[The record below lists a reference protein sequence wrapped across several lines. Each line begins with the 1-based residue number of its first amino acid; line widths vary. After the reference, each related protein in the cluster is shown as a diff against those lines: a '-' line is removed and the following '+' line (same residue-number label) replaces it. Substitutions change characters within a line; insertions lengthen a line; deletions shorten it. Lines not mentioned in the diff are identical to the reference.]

1 MHAKSQFHI
10 PVVSTTTLPTLYIYM
25 HILRVCGQSR
35 LCVSLTQSAESCVP
49 SGACIAST
57 VLPAGR
63 RITMYMLMYMLSIA
77 RPMIR
82 IYIHVHNYTHSASL
96 TERGSS

>member
-1 MHAKSQFHI
+1 MHAKSQ
-10 PVVSTTTLPTLYIYM
+10 VNSVSHTNCEFYNSSYIV

-63 RITMYMLMYMLSIA
+63 RITMYMLSIA
-77 RPMIR
+77 RPRLGDM
-82 IYIHVHNYTHSASL
+82 YLHTC
-96 TERGSS
+96 T